1 MRPLVKFII
10 IRSFFFTINSLIL
23 KIGWEGAKS
32 LTSEEGKVHNFC
44 IANLLAKKQQHNLW
58 GFGRGIKQSDPRS
71 KGTNFLIQSSDS
83 ILL

>member
-10 IRSFFFTINSLIL
+10 IRSFFLTINSLIL

-44 IANLLAKKQQHNLW
+44 IANLLAKKII
-58 GFGRGIKQSDPRS
+58 FGVWQG
-71 KGTNFLIQSSDS
+71 N
-83 ILL
+83 